1 MNGTLHTLLGVLS
14 FTVVTSGGAFA
25 QDHAGHGAPAA
36 RLGNVTFPNTC
47 ADAVKPQVNRGVALL
62 HSFWFDEAIRTFN
75 AAAAADPKC
84 GISQWGVAL
93 AMWGNV
99 LATGPQ
105 QPGIVQALAAID
117 KGRQMGTGS
126 PREAAYLDAVSAFY
140 VGAPERDA
148 RARKVAYEKAMEQ
161 LVAKFP
167 DDTEAKIFYAMSLS
181 GTQLPTDKTYANL
194 LMAANLLDPLFAK
207 MPDHPGLAHY
217 IIHAYDVPPLAPR
230 ALEAARAYAKIA
242 PDAPHALHMPSHT
255 FTRLGYWEESIET
268 NTASAAAARN
278 AKSLGDELHAD
289 DYLVYAFLQSGR
301 DAEAQKVI
309 ETARSIAKSSTPT
322 GMGQGNLPSAPGGGV
337 GAYALTAM
345 PARYALERG
354 QWAEA
359 AELTEIP
366 GAAANVQ
373 AMTFFARGLGLARG
387 RGDLGAARAEVAK
400 LETALKALTAANQ
413 TYDAEQID
421 IQRRSVSAWIAFA
434 EGKTD
439 AALAEMHDAA
449 AMQDKTEKSAVSP
462 GPIAPARE
470 LYAEMLLEA
479 KKLPD
484 ALAAFEASA
493 KQEPRRFRGVYGA
506 AKTAKL
512 LNDPRAARYYAE
524 LKEITA
530 KADNPGRP
538 ELAEARASS
547 AGRD

>member
-1 MNGTLHTLLGVLS
+1 MRSIVLVLLGVASLGLA
-14 FTVVTSGGAFA
+14 TSGAGFA
-25 QDHAGHGAPAA
+25 QDHAGHGAPAD

-47 ADAVKPQVNRGVALL
+47 AEAVKPQVNRGVALL

-75 AAAAADPKC
+75 DVAAKDPTC

-105 QPGIVQALAAID
+105 LPGITNALAAIE

-126 PREAAYLDAVSAFY
+126 QRERDYLEAVTAFY
-140 VGAPERDA
+140 NGAPEKDA
-148 RARKVAYEKAMEQ
+148 RTRKVAYEKAMER
-161 LVAKFP
+161 LATKYP
-167 DDTEAKIFYAMSLS
+167 DDSEATIFYAMALS
-181 GTQLPTDKTYANL
+181 GTQSPADKSYANL
-194 LMAANLLDPLFAK
+194 LKAATLLDPLFAK

-255 FTRLGYWEESIET
+255 FTRLGYWDESIET
-268 NTASAAAARN
+268 NIASAAAARK
-278 AKSLGDELHAD
+278 AKSLGDELHAY
-289 DYLVYAFLQSGR
+289 DYLAYAYLQSGR
-301 DAEAQKVI
+301 DADAKRVIGAAQEVA
-309 ETARSIAKSSTPT
+309 ARAAPT
-322 GMGQGNLPSAPGGGV
+322 GMGQGNLPAPPGGGA

-359 AELTEIP
+359 AALTDVP
-366 GAAANVQ
+366 GAPPTIQ
-373 AMTFFARGLGLARG
+373 AMTYFARGLGLARG
-387 RGDLGAARAEVAK
+387 GGDVARARAEVDRLA
-400 LETALKALTAANQ
+400 AAHKAATAANQ

-421 IQRRSVSAWIAFA
+421 ILKRSVSAWIAFA
-434 EGKTD
+434 EGNKD
-439 AALAEMHDAA
+439 AALVQMQEAA

-479 KKLPD
+479 KKLPE

-506 AKTAKL
+506 ARTAKM
-512 LNDPRAARYYAE
+512 LNDPRAAKYYAE
-524 LKEITA
+524 LLEIAA
-530 KADNPGRP
+530 KADTPGRP
-538 ELAEARASS
+538 ELAEARSS
-547 AGRD
+547 GAAR

>member
-1 MNGTLHTLLGVLS
+1 MNGTLQALVGAISVTLAA
-14 FTVVTSGGAFA
+14 GGSAFA
-25 QDHAGHGAPAA
+25 QDHAGHGSPQD
-36 RLGNVTFPNTC
+36 RLGNVSFPNTC
-47 ADAVKPQVNRGVALL
+47 ADAVKPQLNRGVALL

-75 AAAAADPKC
+75 DVAAKDATC

-126 PREAAYLDAVSAFY
+126 PREAAYLEAVSAFY
-140 VGAPERDA
+140 VGAPEKDA

-161 LVAKFP
+161 VVTKYP

-181 GTQLPTDKTYANL
+181 GTQLPADKTYANL
-194 LMAANLLDPLFAK
+194 LKAANLLDPLFAK

-255 FTRLGYWEESIET
+255 FTRLGFWDESIET
-268 NTASAAAARN
+268 NTASAAAARK

-301 DAEAQKVI
+301 DAEAKRVI
-309 ETARSIAKSSTPT
+309 ETANAIAKSAAPT
-322 GMGQGNLPSAPGGGV
+322 GMGQGNLPAPPGGGV

-359 AELTEIP
+359 AALTEIP
-366 GAAANVQ
+366 GAAPNVQ

-387 RGDLGAARAEVAK
+387 RGDLAAARAEVAK
-400 LETALKALTAANQ
+400 LETALTAMTAANQ
-413 TYDAEQID
+413 TYDAEQIE
-421 IQRRSVSAWIAFA
+421 IQKRSVSAWIAFA

-439 AALAEMHDAA
+439 AALAEMHQAA
-449 AMQDKTEKSAVSP
+449 ALQDKTEKSAVSP

-479 KKLPD
+479 NKLPD

-493 KQEPRRFRGVYGA
+493 RQEPRRFRGVYGA

-512 LNDPRAARYYAE
+512 LNDPRAATYYAE

-530 KADNPGRP
+530 KADVPGRP
-538 ELAEARASS
+538 ELAEARGNSVA
-547 AGRD
+547 RD